1 MIRNQMAALGALAN
15 LQFALHSLHGMGTA
29 IFAALRRFLGG
40 QMLPRSCGALLIAGG
55 FLCLPENLIGA
66 GPGPK
71 EQETLSAGQSVAK
84 KQDATPSSLE
94 TSEDWNRRVKELLAS
109 SPSVPAV
116 SAQEY
121 RIGPEDVLNINV
133 FEAQELNREV
143 RVSASGEI
151 SLPLL
156 GSVRAAGLT
165 PRELEFVLQELLHRV
180 YMKDPHVSV
189 FVREMQSHPVSVMG
203 AVRRPG
209 VFQIRG
215 SKTLLEVLSLAEGL
229 ADDAG
234 ETVIIL
240 RGAAL
245 SAEPDLATDHAAVTD
260 PLSSGAQNAG
270 EANAVSSAL
279 NGNRSARES
288 AMQVNLKDLLESADA
303 RSNPLVHPGD
313 IVKVTRAGIVY
324 VIGEVRRPGGF
335 ALKSNEKISVLQAL
349 ALSEGLT
356 RTAAKAEARIIRTD
370 QQSGERKE
378 TPIDLGKILAGKA
391 PDPVL
396 EPKDIVF
403 VPNSAAKST
412 LGRGVEVAAQT
423 LTGLLI
429 FHW

>member
-1 MIRNQMAALGALAN
+1 MPRLRLEMEVSTRVQRIVSKELVLGVLTIATGLLCFPA
-15 LQFALHSLHGMGTA
+15 Q
-29 IFAALRRFLGG
+29 LRSAETSTSIQG
-40 QMLPRSCGALLIAGG
+40 
-55 FLCLPENLIGA
+55 
-66 GPGPK
+66 K
-71 EQETLSAGQSVAK
+71 EQEALS
-84 KQDATPSSLE
+84 TPRPADQNQNTPQPNLE
-94 TSEDWNRRVKELLAS
+94 TAEDWNRRLKELLDSHPSAPTVS
-109 SPSVPAV
+109 S
-116 SAQEY
+116 QEY

-156 GSVRAAGLT
+156 GAVRAAGLT
-165 PRELEFVLQELLHRV
+165 PRELEFVLQELLHRT

-189 FVREMQSHPVSVMG
+189 FVRDMQSHPVSVMG

-215 SKTLLEVLSLAEGL
+215 SRTLLEVLSLAEGL

-240 RGAAL
+240 RGAVL
-245 SAEPDLATDHAAVTD
+245 SGEQDLAADHPTSADQPPSV
-260 PLSSGAQNAG
+260 AQSPG
-270 EANAVSSAL
+270 EVKRMSATLNDNQSASENAV
-279 NGNRSARES
+279 
-288 AMQVNLKDLLESADA
+288 QVNLKDLLDSADS

-313 IVKVTRAGIVY
+313 IVKVTRAGVVY
-324 VIGEVRRPGGF
+324 VIGEVRKPGGF
-335 ALKSNEKISVLQAL
+335 ALKSSERISVLQAL

-356 RTAAKAEARIIRTD
+356 RTAAKGDARIIRTV

-378 TPIDLGKILAGKA
+378 TPIDLGKILSGKA
-391 PDPVL
+391 PDPML

-412 LGRGVEVAAQT
+412 FGRGAEVAAQT
-423 LTGLLI
+423 VAGLLI
-429 FHW
+429 FH